1 MSTEESAIHSITND
15 LTPILCF
22 AQMAFAGDREA
33 QRLVIKELVDRQSSI
48 HDGLDVLARAVRR
61 QRSKPTPAC

>member
-1 MSTEESAIHSITND
+1 MSTEESAIHSIRNS

-22 AQMAFAGDREA
+22 AQMASAGDREA

-61 QRSKPTPAC
+61 QRSKGTKAS